1 MNRAPKS
8 MDLIC
13 LQNIYTCRKYNQSE
27 KKKTII
33 KKQKIHLKFTTKKK
47 TPTNI
52 CLSLF
57 LDKCF

>member
-27 KKKTII
+27 KKNYY
-33 KKQKIHLKFTTKKK
+33 KKAKNPFEVHY
-47 TPTNI
+47 
-52 CLSLF
+52 
-57 LDKCF
+57 